1 MLQIDQVGGAGS
13 TLGAGNGTT
22 IEPLVLTPPLP
33 NCEVCVIIPIR
44 DEAETLVETLSA
56 LATQIDLKG
65 ERLEPDCHEIILL
78 VNNSQDDSAAIAR
91 SFASQHPSL
100 TLHVV
105 EITLPAPE
113 AHVGKARRLLMDEAY
128 RRLILL
134 NRSRGIIASTDGDT
148 RVSPTW
154 IAATLQA
161 MAQGVDVVGGR
172 ILMDPRDRAALDPQ
186 TRWAHLREVSY
197 RHLMAELETY
207 LDPLPWDPWPRHYQ
221 HWGGSLAVTAEIY
234 QRSGRL
240 PVVRS
245 LEDIAFYRALVR
257 IDARIRHSP
266 GVQVVTSGRQ
276 TGRSETGLASQ
287 LRLWQEMGSQQQPCW
302 VESAAAIETRFRS
315 RQRLRQLWQRLGIK
329 SQLSNG
335 QSRSSLNSLVL
346 GSQLL
351 EEDHS
356 FRAEVDSI
364 AAQLGVP
371 KDWLTDQLAGS
382 TYFGQLFEQV
392 EHYQQQA
399 GAGVQNWPQV
409 ETQQAI
415 HDLRLQLAS
424 LWQQGDYPLEAL
436 KQVQP
441 VVGFPA
447 TLEMSKLS
455 APTLKK

>member
-1 MLQIDQVGGAGS
+1 MLQIDQVGGTGS
-13 TLGAGNGTT
+13 TSQARDQVTVEPL
-22 IEPLVLTPPLP
+22 EPLVLTPPLP

-44 DEAETLVETLSA
+44 DEAQTLAATLHA
-56 LATQIDLKG
+56 LANQIDLNGKG
-65 ERLEPDCHEIILL
+65 LERDRYEIILL
-78 VNNSQDDSAAIAR
+78 VNNCRDQSAAIAR
-91 SFASQHPSL
+91 KFASQHPSL
-100 TLHVV
+100 ALHVV

-128 RRLILL
+128 RRLMLL
-134 NRSRGIIASTDGDT
+134 RSRGIIVSTDGDT

-161 MAQGVDVVGGR
+161 MAQGAEVVGGR
-172 ILMDPRDRAALDPQ
+172 ILMDPRDRAALDPE

-207 LDPLPWDPWPRHYQ
+207 LDPNPSDPWPRHYQ

-234 QRSGRL
+234 ERAGRL

-257 IDARIRHSP
+257 VDARIRHSP
-266 GVQVVTSGRQ
+266 AVQVVTSGRQ

-287 LRLWQEMGSQQQPCW
+287 LRVWREMGSQQQPCW

-315 RQRLRQLWQRLGIK
+315 RQQLRQLWQRLRIK

-335 QSRSSLNSLVL
+335 EPLNSLVL
-346 GSQLL
+346 GSQPL
-351 EEDHS
+351 EGDHS
-356 FRAEVDSI
+356 FQAEVSSLS
-364 AAQLGVP
+364 AQLGVP
-371 KDWLTDQLAGS
+371 KGWLLDQLAGS
-382 TYFGQLFEQV
+382 TYFGQLLEQV
-392 EHYQQQA
+392 ETCQQQA
-399 GAGVQNWPQV
+399 GTGVQNWPKV

-415 HDLRLQLAS
+415 HDLRLRLAS
-424 LWQQGDYPLEAL
+424 LRQQGGHPLKTL

-447 TLEMSKLS
+447 AFKMSQLS
-455 APTLKK
+455 APTLQE